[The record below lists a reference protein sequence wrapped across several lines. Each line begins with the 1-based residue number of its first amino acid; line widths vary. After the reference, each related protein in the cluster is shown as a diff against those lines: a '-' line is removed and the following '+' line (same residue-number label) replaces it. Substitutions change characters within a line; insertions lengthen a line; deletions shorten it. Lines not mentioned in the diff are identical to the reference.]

1 MDPLGQT
8 SRWMA
13 AVRASESERLDRLFD
28 DPLST
33 ALAGPEGYGW
43 LNRMQLAQSLLG
55 GPGLYVV
62 IRTRFFD
69 DFLLRRSWSA
79 EARQIVI
86 LAVGMDARAF
96 RLDWPTHTRLY
107 ELDRPEIFAA
117 KEPIVTR
124 CGAQATCERH
134 TIGVDLKRPSWSQ
147 ALLNAGYEP
156 QKQSAWLIEGLFF
169 YITEASVRALL
180 EDVAAL
186 MASQS
191 WLGADLVNRDLLR
204 SPTMWPLLAAFAR
217 RVVAGC
223 FGTNDPETLFGEHGW
238 MADVIQPG
246 EREANYDRWPYPV
259 ASRRVPGIPRMFLV
273 RAQRSSP

>member
-8 SRWMA
+8 SRWLA
-13 AVRASESERLDRLFD
+13 AVRASESERLDRLFN
-28 DPLST
+28 DPLAV

-43 LNRMQLAQSLLG
+43 LNRMKLAQLWS
-55 GPGLYVV
+55 GPRLYVV

-86 LAVGMDARAF
+86 LAAGMDARAF

-124 CGAQATCERH
+124 SGAQATCERH
-134 TIGVDLKRPSWSQ
+134 AIGVDLKRPSWSQ

-156 QKQSAWLIEGLFF
+156 QKQSAWLIEGLLF
-169 YITEASVRALL
+169 YMTEASVHALL
-180 EDVAAL
+180 EDAAAL
-186 MASQS
+186 TASES
-191 WLGADLVNRDLLR
+191 WLGTDLVNRDLLR

-217 RVVAGC
+217 RGVAGR
-223 FGTNDPETLFGEHGW
+223 FGSNDPEALFAKRGW
-238 MADVIQPG
+238 KAVVTQPG
-246 EREANYDRWPYPV
+246 EQEANYSRWPYPV
-259 ASRRVPGIPRMFLV
+259 ASRELAGIPRIFLV
-273 RAQRSSP
+273 RAQRV

>member
-28 DPLST
+28 DPLAV

-43 LNRMQLAQSLLG
+43 LNRMELAQPLWG

-62 IRTRFFD
+62 VRTRFFD

-86 LAVGMDARAF
+86 LAVGMDARVF
-96 RLDWPTHTRLY
+96 RLDWPPHTRLY

-117 KEPIVTR
+117 KEPILTR
-124 CGAQATCERH
+124 SGAQATCERH

-147 ALLNAGYEP
+147 ALLNGGYEP

-169 YITEASVRALL
+169 YMTEASVHALL

-186 MASQS
+186 TASQS

-217 RVVAGC
+217 RGVAGS

-238 MADVIQPG
+238 KAEVIQPG
-246 EREANYDRWPYPV
+246 EQEANYGRWPYPV
-259 ASRRVPGIPRMFLV
+259 ASRKVTGIPRMFLV
-273 RAQRSSP
+273 RAQRV

>member
-217 RVVAGC
+217 RGVAGC

>member
-1 MDPLGQT
+1 
-8 SRWMA
+8 
-13 AVRASESERLDRLFD
+13 
-28 DPLST
+28 
-33 ALAGPEGYGW
+33 
-43 LNRMQLAQSLLG
+43 MQLAQSLFG

-124 CGAQATCERH
+124 SGAQATCERH

-186 MASQS
+186 TASQS

-204 SPTMWPLLAAFAR
+204 SPTMWPLLAVFAR
-217 RVVAGC
+217 RGVAGC

-238 MADVIQPG
+238 MAEVIQPG
-246 EREANYDRWPYPV
+246 EREANYGRWPYPV